1 MGEGQYYKFI
11 PDQAVETMGIAN
23 YASSDLLNSSGS
35 ECLMG
40 LLHLQF
46 RGLIRSHEVWD
57 GWIIRGILF
66 CFLLPSVVRW
76 DLRFFGEQICFVGLI
91 YVQVSWTLKEAGIKV
106 ISAE

>member
-1 MGEGQYYKFI
+1 MWLLSEMGEGQYYKFI

-46 RGLIRSHEVWD
+46 
-57 GWIIRGILF
+57 
-66 CFLLPSVVRW
+66 
-76 DLRFFGEQICFVGLI
+76 
-91 YVQVSWTLKEAGIKV
+91 
-106 ISAE
+106 